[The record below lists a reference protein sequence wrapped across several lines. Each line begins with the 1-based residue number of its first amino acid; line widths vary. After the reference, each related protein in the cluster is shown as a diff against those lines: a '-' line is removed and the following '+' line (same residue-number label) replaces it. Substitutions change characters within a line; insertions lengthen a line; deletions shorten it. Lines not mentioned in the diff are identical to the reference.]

1 MSALRG
7 DTVEMHDMPLAG
19 LALSPRTLNALW
31 RDHITEVAQVLTM
44 SDEELTG
51 IRNFGEKCLIELDR
65 RLAENNLKRGQ

>member
-1 MSALRG
+1 M
-7 DTVEMHDMPLAG
+7 EMHNTPLAN
-19 LALSPRTLNALW
+19 LALSPRTFNALW
-31 RDHITEVAQVLTM
+31 RGNITEVAQVSTM

>member
-1 MSALRG
+1 M
-7 DTVEMHDMPLAG
+7 EMHNTPLAN

-31 RDHITEVAQVLTM
+31 RGNITKVAQVLTM

-51 IRNFGEKCLIELDR
+51 IRNFGEKCLIELDQ